1 MAEELSSTNIND
13 LINDDTEIND
23 DVVDSI
29 LNELEN
35 TNTEQDIDLK
45 MNDFRNDD
53 FRNDD
58 FRNDDFRNDDFRNDD
73 FRNLQNNTFKKEDF
87 DSLQKDNMENE
98 SESTIKKINT
108 ILNLDADY
116 NCSILDVIVKDM
128 KYPIMVIVL
137 SLLLNNSFL
146 TNILSDL
153 LSKIINNDFINDNIS
168 LVIRALLS
176 GIIFYFLYK
185 FI

>member
-1 MAEELSSTNIND
+1 MA
-13 LINDDTEIND
+13 
-23 DVVDSI
+23 
-29 LNELEN
+29 
-35 TNTEQDIDLK
+35 
-45 MNDFRNDD
+45 
-53 FRNDD
+53 
-58 FRNDDFRNDDFRNDD
+58 
-73 FRNLQNNTFKKEDF
+73 
-87 DSLQKDNMENE
+87 NE

-153 LSKIINNDFINDNIS
+153 LSKVIDNDFINNNIS